1 MVTYAT
7 VSSGI
12 EGYNPPDY
20 YRTLETNS
28 DINAFCTE
36 LEDRALLIKHVECKN
51 DVFNG
56 RGKCIVPYLDKRQ
69 PNSAGVIRIL
79 DAGYE
84 LIGKIESYEFIAEGL
99 LEFTYTIDWYTSIII
114 MAQWNQQAFPKAKTV
129 LYRRLTAGEF
139 TYSDEG
145 MVPVKIGMAKT
156 SLKADVVIGG
166 VTQTLEFFT
175 RNNSSASGIHLP
187 AYLYYHSA
195 KDNLDFAIIVRNL
208 YTSSARSPQEI
219 WDAYCAEYSVDSD
232 YYKFDPN
239 NVIYYGYCPI
249 DPAILTLG
257 RGSNTFDNAEWFN
270 LISHSTGTIGGI
282 QRFMGQNTMNIKS
295 NEFTIKTVSAGTCT
309 EYHRLRI
316 LSAEGGL
323 VYEVPLGVSFDN
335 GVRVCA
341 YLMGTLNNPTVTIAF
356 SNDADMIN
364 NAMTFSIPFI
374 MGEFYSDSYQV
385 YLAEE
390 RRYSQEMRHL
400 QAVNELS
407 SGIIGGVNQGAMI
420 SAFSRTGAR
429 TGQQAIDKG
438 FIGGGMAIAGAIGQY
453 AYTELYANKK
463 LTEIQDTYNR
473 NKPDALLMAGGI
485 CRAFIDTASMYV
497 YDYDD
502 DTVDYI
508 QAYQSAFGY
517 QTNKIE
523 SDVELNHYTGYVQ
536 ADIMF
541 DRRKYHANNRDYY
554 YNYPADIEKYI
565 KDMFNYGVYFTKVV

>member
-1 MVTYAT
+1 MVTYVT
-7 VSSGI
+7 VASGI

-20 YRTLETNS
+20 YRTLEVHS
-28 DINAFCTE
+28 DI
-36 LEDRALLIKHVECKN
+36 DRFLSDIRAGAIISETECKN

-56 RGKCIVPYLDKRQ
+56 MGKCTVNYLDKRQ
-69 PNSAGVIRIL
+69 TYNESVILIR
-79 DAGYE
+79 DAGYYI
-84 LIGKIESYEFIAEGL
+84 IGKIDYMEFVAEGII
-99 LEFTYTIDWYTSIII
+99 EFKYTIDWYTSVIL
-114 MAQWNQQAFPKAKTV
+114 MSDWNANAFPKAKTV
-129 LYRRLTAGEF
+129 LYRRLMDGEF

-145 MVPVKIGMAKT
+145 IVPVKIGMAKT
-156 SLKADVVIGG
+156 SLKADVLISGQ
-166 VTQTLEFFT
+166 TQELEFFT
-175 RNNSSASGIHLP
+175 RNNSQASGIHIP

-195 KDNLDFAIIVRNL
+195 SDNLDFAIIVRNL
-208 YTSSARSPQEI
+208 HTTGVRSPKDI
-219 WDAYCAEYSVDSD
+219 WERYCQEYSVDVD

-257 RGSNTFDNAEWFN
+257 MGSNTFDNAEWFN
-270 LISHSTGTIGGI
+270 LIPHSTGTIEGK
-282 QRFMGQNTMNIKS
+282 QRFMGQSTMNVKS
-295 NEFTIKTVSAGTCT
+295 NEFTIKTVDAGTCT

-316 LSAEGGL
+316 LSAEGAL
-323 VYEVPLGVSFDN
+323 VYEVPLGVSFDS
-335 GVRVCA
+335 GVKVCA

-356 SNDADMIN
+356 SNSEDMIN
-364 NAMTFSIPFI
+364 NAMSFSIPFI

-385 YLAEE
+385 YLSEE
-390 RRYSQEMRHL
+390 RRYAQEMRHL

-438 FIGGGMAIAGAIGQY
+438 FIGGGMAIAGAIGNY
-453 AYTELYANKK
+453 AYKELYANKK

-502 DTVDYI
+502 DSIDYI
-508 QAYQSAFGY
+508 LAFQSAFGY

-523 SDVELNHYTGYVQ
+523 SDVELNHFTGYVQ

-541 DRRKYHANNRDYY
+541 DRRKWHANNTDYY
-554 YNYPADIEKYI
+554 YNYPAHIEKYI

>member
-56 RGKCIVPYLDKRQ
+56 RGKCVVPYLDKRQ
-69 PNSAGVIRIL
+69 PNAAGVIRIL

-84 LIGKIESYEFIAEGL
+84 LIGKIDSYEFIAEGL
-99 LEFTYTIDWYTSIII
+99 LEFTYTIDWYTSVII

-129 LYRRLTAGEF
+129 LYRRLMDGEF

-145 MVPVKIGMAKT
+145 IVPTKISMAKT
-156 SLKADVVIGG
+156 SLKADVVISGQ
-166 VTQTLEFFT
+166 TQELEFFT
-175 RNNSSASGIHLP
+175 RNNSQPSGIHLP
-187 AYLYYHSA
+187 TYLYYHSA

-208 YTSSARSPQEI
+208 YTDSVRSPQNI
-219 WDAYCAEYSVDSD
+219 WEAYCTEYNVDRD
-232 YYKFDPN
+232 YYKFDTN

-249 DPAILTLG
+249 DPTILTLG
-257 RGSNTFDNAEWFN
+257 RGSRTYDSAEWFN
-270 LISHSTGTIGGI
+270 LISHGTGVIGGI
-282 QRFMGQNTMNIKS
+282 TRFTSHNALNIKS
-295 NEFTIKTVSAGTCT
+295 DEFTLKTVDAGTCT

-316 LSAEGGL
+316 LSAEGAL
-323 VYEVPLGVSFDN
+323 VYEVPLGVSFDA

-356 SNDADMIN
+356 SNSEDMIN

-374 MGEFYSDSYQV
+374 MGEFYSDSYQI

-390 RRYSQEMRHL
+390 RRYAQEMRHL

-438 FIGGGMAIAGAIGQY
+438 FIGGGMAIAGAIGNY

-497 YDYDD
+497 YDYDED
-502 DTVDYI
+502 SIDYI
-508 QAYQSAFGY
+508 LAYQSAFGY

-523 SDVELNHYTGYVQ
+523 SDKELNHYTGYVQ

-541 DRRKYHANNRDYY
+541 ERRKYRANQRDYY
-554 YNYPADIEKYI
+554 YNYPAFIEKYI